1 MFSMRSRGVVSPV
14 TGLVEFSTGGSS
26 PSARRRTFVP
36 GSVHRTRALAWV
48 ELDARRIVVV
58 SGLSADE
65 LSRSCAEGTVRGMPL
80 GASGGDNVGVL
91 LDAGDDVD
99 TMFGTCVGSEPY
111 KRHGAGV
118 MFLPC
123 PPSRGLLLAWRHDS
137 ISVKLVLVLT
147 MCCSSESL
155 SFLESGATASCH
167 SSLRWRRGEKTR
179 RAGAPA
185 LMKWVM
191 EGRSVSINDVT
202 KSSGRS
208 ATLTCP
214 SLLRHPF

>member
-1 MFSMRSRGVVSPV
+1 MRSRGVVSPV
-14 TGLVEFSTGGSS
+14 TGFVEFSTGGSS
-26 PSARRRTFVP
+26 PSARRRTFAP
-36 GSVHRTRALAWV
+36 GSVQRTRALAWV

-65 LSRSCAEGTVRGMPL
+65 LSRSGAEGTVRGMPL
-80 GASGGDNVGVL
+80 GVGGDVNCVPF
-91 LDAGDDVD
+91 DAGGDVD
-99 TMFGTCVGSEPY
+99 TVFGTGVGSEPH
-111 KRHGAGV
+111 KRHGAAGV

-123 PPSRGLLLAWRHDS
+123 PPSRGLLLAWRQDS

-147 MCCSSESL
+147 ICCSEYL
-155 SFLESGATASCH
+155 SFCESGATASCH
-167 SSLRWRRGEKTR
+167 SSLRRRRGEKTR
-179 RAGAPA
+179 GAGAPA